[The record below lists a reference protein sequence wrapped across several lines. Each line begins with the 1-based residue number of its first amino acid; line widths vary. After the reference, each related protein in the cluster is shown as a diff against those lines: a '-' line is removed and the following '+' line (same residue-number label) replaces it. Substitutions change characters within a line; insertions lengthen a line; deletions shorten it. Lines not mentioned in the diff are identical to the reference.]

1 MTGDPPVRIETCIPE
16 RREPGLTLF
25 NIRPGSVAGREAPG
39 GWVIGLDQAGEFE
52 FCRAYT
58 FGPQDTTALPNGNF
72 LSSRSATDLITEM
85 TLSGD
90 IVRQW
95 YAAGKWEDKE
105 PPEGAIRIDLPLFH
119 HRVNILANGNLLLL
133 SMEIRRIENW
143 PASDS
148 DPDAGTETASVVGDV
163 IAEVAPDGT
172 IMNTWRMLDMLDPY
186 RLCYGSRAAY
196 WVRQGFP
203 DTQDWC
209 HANAV
214 SHDARDDSILVSLRT
229 QDCIVKFSRQTGEL
243 VWILGDP
250 GNWKAPWSGKLL
262 TPVGDLDWQYHQ
274 HDGTVTPSGT
284 VLCFDNGNYR
294 ALPFVDKLPP
304 EDNHSRVVEFE
315 VDDAAMT
322 VRQVWFWDGAQSA
335 PGPVYACYQGGAT
348 RLPKTGNTLMTY
360 GGIVTRDGAPIDIA
374 EGGFCRARIVE
385 IAPDGDIV
393 LDLWVD
399 GSADD
404 MPLSVFRAEHY
415 PKS

>member
-25 NIRPGSVAGREAPG
+25 NIRPGSVAGRDAPG

-52 FCRAYT
+52 FCRSYA

-172 IMNTWRMLDMLDPY
+172 IMNTWRILDMLDPY
-186 RLCYGSRAAY
+186 RLCYGSRA
-196 WVRQGFP
+196 
-203 DTQDWC
+203 
-209 HANAV
+209 
-214 SHDARDDSILVSLRT
+214 
-229 QDCIVKFSRQTGEL
+229 
-243 VWILGDP
+243 
-250 GNWKAPWSGKLL
+250 
-262 TPVGDLDWQYHQ
+262 
-274 HDGTVTPSGT
+274 
-284 VLCFDNGNYR
+284 
-294 ALPFVDKLPP
+294 
-304 EDNHSRVVEFE
+304 
-315 VDDAAMT
+315 
-322 VRQVWFWDGAQSA
+322 
-335 PGPVYACYQGGAT
+335 
-348 RLPKTGNTLMTY
+348 
-360 GGIVTRDGAPIDIA
+360 
-374 EGGFCRARIVE
+374 
-385 IAPDGDIV
+385 
-393 LDLWVD
+393 
-399 GSADD
+399 
-404 MPLSVFRAEHY
+404 
-415 PKS
+415 